1 MTTQADPMGNPEAR
15 AIASA
20 APASL
25 PVRGGVLLALAL
37 AIVAIAYSSALPGGF
52 VWDDH
57 QLIDQQPFTQELQP
71 LSAYFARDFWFDP
84 TNPVSRSFYRPLV
97 TLSYALEWQLWD
109 GRAPGFHLTNLLLHL
124 VCCALVYGLARRA
137 GAGPL
142 SAALGAALFGT
153 LPRLT
158 ESVAWISGRTD
169 VTASLGA
176 LGAVWLHR
184 SDPRAG
190 GRRAL
195 AGLLLFLG
203 LLGKEVA
210 LAGAI
215 AIVAL
220 ELAERRD
227 RVRSWRSMAANL
239 APTALAI
246 AAYGVLRAASSSAA
260 APTVKHQSFELIEH
274 LFWFPL
280 QALGHYAQMWM
291 DPLRPRTQIGHLG
304 LVEPLLVGLGA
315 AVALAIVVG
324 GFWLW
329 RRRVSSL
336 HFALVTL
343 ALAALAPVLHVIPLQ
358 VGVMAADR
366 FLYLPAAGIL
376 AVMAAAV
383 GTSGVLSPRTR
394 TVGVAAAVCLL
405 IAFGVTTHRRA
416 PVWGDD
422 LLLWQDAAK
431 HPPRGNS
438 YIYAQLGSVLSWRGK
453 PEWAID
459 AYRQA
464 LAIEQEYPVRG
475 RKAANPRLLANL
487 GLILSEVG
495 EYDEAVALLEQVVAM
510 RPDFASYRLD
520 LAAVHARALDFD
532 AAEGAIEDALQLV
545 AEFPEALQLQSQVR
559 SARER
564 WASLPFPAPDEPL
577 DVVAERARVYALVG
591 RLRDADRLW
600 TVVATS
606 PDSTPKLLVA
616 AALHLTNDGR
626 DPDAAQRV
634 LQRLRLEGAP
644 EARVAQLA
652 GTLAE
657 RRLLK

>member
-1 MTTQADPMGNPEAR
+1 MVTDADPRIDGG
-15 AIASA
+15 A
-20 APASL
+20 AACGSDDAMRV
-25 PVRGGVLLALAL
+25 PVRAGILLALAL
-37 AIVAIAYSSALPGGF
+37 AVVAVSYSSALPGGF

-57 QLIDQQPFTQELQP
+57 QLIDEQPFTQELQP
-71 LSAYFARDFWFDP
+71 LSAYFERSFWFDP

-97 TLSYALEWQLWD
+97 SLSYALEWQFWD

-137 GAGPL
+137 GAAPL
-142 SAALGAALFGT
+142 PAAFGAALFGT

-169 VTASLGA
+169 VMASLGA
-176 LGAVWLHR
+176 LGALWLHR
-184 SDPRAG
+184 PDPDAG
-190 GRRAL
+190 WRRVGAGVLIFVGL
-195 AGLLLFLG
+195 AS
-203 LLGKEVA
+203 KEVA
-210 LAGAI
+210 LAGAL

-220 ELAERRD
+220 ELAERRVHG
-227 RVRSWRSMAANL
+227 RPWRA
-239 APTALAI
+239 TALNLVPTSLAV
-246 AAYGVLRAASSSAA
+246 AACGFLRAASSSAA
-260 APTVKHQSFELIEH
+260 APTVKHQTFELSEH

-280 QALGHYAQMWM
+280 QALGHYAHMWL

-304 LVEPLLVGLGA
+304 LVDPLLVGVGA
-315 AVALAIVVG
+315 AVALAIASG
-324 GFWLW
+324 GIWLW
-329 RRRVSSL
+329 RRRVSS
-336 HFALVTL
+336 FRVALVCL

-358 VGVMAADR
+358 VGVLAADR
-366 FLYLPAAGIL
+366 FLYLPTAGIF
-376 AVMAAAV
+376 AVLAAAV
-383 GTSGVLSPRTR
+383 GTGGLSPRLR
-394 TVGVAAAVCLL
+394 TAGVATAVVVL
-405 IAFGVTTHRRA
+405 IVFGVTTHRRA

-422 LLLWQDAAK
+422 LLLWQDAAV

-475 RKAANPRLLANL
+475 LKAENPRLLANL

-495 EYDEAVALLEQVVAM
+495 EYDEARMLLERVVAM

-532 AAEGAIEDALQLV
+532 AAEAAIGGALELV
-545 AEFPEALQLQSQVR
+545 ADFPEALQLLDQVR
-559 SARER
+559 SARAR

-577 DVVAERARVYALVG
+577 EVMAERARVYALVG

-600 TVVATS
+600 TAVATS
-606 PDSTPKLLVA
+606 PDAPPKLLVA

-626 DPDAAQRV
+626 DPEAAQRV

-652 GTLAE
+652 GTLAA